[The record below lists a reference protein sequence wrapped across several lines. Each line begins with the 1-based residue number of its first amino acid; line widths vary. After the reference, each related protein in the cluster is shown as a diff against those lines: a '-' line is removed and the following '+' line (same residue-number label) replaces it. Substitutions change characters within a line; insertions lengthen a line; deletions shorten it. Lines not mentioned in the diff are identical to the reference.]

1 MRTRQTG
8 TPSTTTPR
16 GASST
21 RSAAEQARV
30 QVTEDA
36 GDHSPNSLNGGYET
50 RSNSV
55 SSSPEARNLRLQARA
70 HDVEQL
76 CGFGVDDLRSPISRP
91 SGYPAHAIADKLP
104 RLIELEPSVGN
115 PVPRDVLRQR
125 AHPTVRCHT
134 QHHET
139 LCHLVGPCP
148 PLSCG
153 VGQPLGESLVV
164 GIHLLNRLAA
174 CYGPT
179 ISSRGGAPAGFP
191 TPERLASADPQVLR
205 ELGFSRAKARALRIL
220 AERVASGE
228 LDLEAL
234 RNEPD
239 ERALAVLL
247 DLPGIGRW
255 SAEYTLLRGLGR
267 YHVLPGDDVGARNNL
282 RRRFEL
288 PSSAGYDAVV
298 ELGRTWWPYGG
309 LVYFHLLLDALAAAG
324 HVASSL
330 PPVAVS
336 PTVASEIT
344 GGRRRAVS

>member
-1 MRTRQTG
+1 MVVRRFEIEVPPPFRLELTVWALRRRPHNAVDRWDGTWYRRTLMVCDQ
-8 TPSTTTPR
+8 
-16 GASST
+16 
-21 RSAAEQARV
+21 
-30 QVTEDA
+30 
-36 GDHSPNSLNGGYET
+36 
-50 RSNSV
+50 
-55 SSSPEARNLRLQARA
+55 
-70 HDVEQL
+70 
-76 CGFGVDDLRSPISRP
+76 PI
-91 SGYPAHAIADKLP
+91 
-104 RLIELEPSVGN
+104 EVG
-115 PVPRDVLRQR
+115 LRQR
-125 AHPTVRCHT
+125 KGPASPVLAVELRGSSTALSDDAVVEARRVLDRMLGLDVDLGGFYRLAEHDPRLSTVAQRF
-134 QHHET
+134 
-139 LCHLVGPCP
+139 VGVRP
-148 PLSCG
+148 PRFPSVFEAVVNAIACQQL
-153 VGQPLGESLVV
+153 SLVV

-191 TPERLASADPQVLR
+191 TPDRLASADPQVLR

-344 GGRRRAVS
+344 GGLRRAVS

>member
-1 MRTRQTG
+1 MVVRAFEIEVPPPFRLELTVWALRRRPHNAVDRWDGMCYRRTLMVCDRPVEVGVRQRKGPASPVLAVELRGSSASLSDEAVIEGRRVLERTLG
-8 TPSTTTPR
+8 LGFDMGGFYRMAERDERLRMLVTQFRGVRPPCFPS
-16 GASST
+16 
-21 RSAAEQARV
+21 V
-30 QVTEDA
+30 F
-36 GDHSPNSLNGGYET
+36 
-50 RSNSV
+50 
-55 SSSPEARNLRLQARA
+55 EAVVN
-70 HDVEQL
+70 
-76 CGFGVDDLRSPISRP
+76 
-91 SGYPAHAIADKLP
+91 AIACQQL
-104 RLIELEPSVGN
+104 
-115 PVPRDVLRQR
+115 
-125 AHPTVRCHT
+125 
-134 QHHET
+134 
-139 LCHLVGPCP
+139 
-148 PLSCG
+148 
-153 VGQPLGESLVV
+153 SLVV
-164 GIHLLNRLAA
+164 GIHLLNRLAER
-174 CYGPT
+174 YGPT
-179 ISSRGGAPAGFP
+179 ASSRGGAPAGFP
-191 TPERLASADPQVLR
+191 TPERLAGADPQVLR